1 MRLWE
6 KPHWGFYL
14 LLPKRVCVSLNV
26 FTYQPNL
33 FPFIETT
40 ATQLTELNDFLDILV
55 EGLYAALNPAVIME
69 ALKTMSRVAV
79 TCTSFPFLYQ
89 YFLLIFPLDDN
100 QEKIAVAGAVFQLVG
115 LLTHSNELVQFHSAA
130 VLATLMV
137 LTSIQLD
144 LYRVSI
150 YLYP

>member
-1 MRLWE
+1 MA
-6 KPHWGFYL
+6 L
-14 LLPKRVCVSLNV
+14 L
-26 FTYQPNL
+26 FTN
-33 FPFIETT
+33 
-40 ATQLTELNDFLDILV
+40 
-55 EGLYAALNPAVIME
+55 LYAF
-69 ALKTMSRVAV
+69 S
-79 TCTSFPFLYQ
+79 SF
-89 YFLLIFPLDDN
+89 LDDN

-150 YLYP
+150 YLYCTRFSANLFLSLSTPTV